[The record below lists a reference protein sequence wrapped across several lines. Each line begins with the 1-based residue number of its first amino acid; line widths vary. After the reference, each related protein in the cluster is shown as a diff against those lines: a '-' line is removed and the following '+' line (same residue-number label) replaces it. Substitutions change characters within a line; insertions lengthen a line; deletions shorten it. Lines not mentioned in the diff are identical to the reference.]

1 VQGKKE
7 DIRKASGKEVKPRTH
22 PENQSQKSSQITEN
36 KLQQSHRWLHTA
48 SALPPSSGVRMKAGK
63 RTPRS
68 AQLATPHPPA
78 MLMQIHANPWK
89 SPVTLLTWQ
98 ETDPN
103 GNAGRT
109 NVLKIDQ
116 EANEK
121 PHLCAL
127 SQALGTRNQ
136 MGQNKK
142 HTRTHT
148 HRETHRNTLKHI
160 EAHRN
165 TR

>member
-1 VQGKKE
+1 MPRAREKRRYSQS
-7 DIRKASGKEVKPRTH
+7 IRQRSETKDSPRKSISKIKPNHRKQTTTVTPLASHGF
-22 PENQSQKSSQITEN
+22 SFASFFWSSDEGGQTN
-36 KLQQSHRWLHTA
+36 
-48 SALPPSSGVRMKAGK
+48 SSFCSTGDSSSSCDA
-63 RTPRS
+63 
-68 AQLATPHPPA
+68 
-78 MLMQIHANPWK
+78 HANPWK

-148 HRETHRNTLKHI
+148 QRNT
-160 EAHRN
+160 
-165 TR
+165 

>member
-1 VQGKKE
+1 VQGEKE
-7 DIRKASGKEVKPRTH
+7 YIRKASGKEVKPRTH

-78 MLMQIHANPWK
+78 MLMQIHANLWK

-98 ETDPN
+98 ETDPKWKRWKN
-103 GNAGRT
+103 KRAENRSGGERKA
-109 NVLKIDQ
+109 
-116 EANEK
+116 K
-121 PHLCAL
+121 PLCTL
-127 SQALGTRNQ
+127 SGSRN
-136 MGQNKK
+136 
-142 HTRTHT
+142 
-148 HRETHRNTLKHI
+148 
-160 EAHRN
+160 
-165 TR
+165 